1 MISILHGERSMVNAQ
16 RTTNLSFT
24 IERFISFFSTATV
37 DEKNGAG
44 CSLPPADFSAS
55 RPVAL
60 MIFSTVMS
68 PRKKDLDEKPIEPE
82 VLDPSEEEI
91 AEIGPSPEA
100 PPYTALENPHPTEST
115 AVVPVTALQQYLAE
129 VRLHPYLSKEEELRL
144 FHEYKVQ
151 GNRDAAVKL
160 IMANLRVSISIAA
173 EYLHTGADHMDLIQ
187 EGNVG
192 LMHAIKK
199 FDPSKNVRFYAYAAW
214 WSRAYILRYLLNNY
228 RLVKIGTTQDQRKL
242 FYNLKK
248 EKAKLE
254 REGFAPDTKLLA
266 DRLNVR
272 ERDVI
277 EMGQRLGNW
286 ELSLDQ
292 PIGEDQEGSLL
303 DVLPSQQV
311 PADEQLAQ
319 TQLQTLFRAKLA
331 EFVKTLDE
339 RDEDILRNR
348 ILSET
353 PLTLE
358 DLGAKYS
365 ITKERTRQ
373 LEARIIKR
381 LRDFIKKD
389 IKDFDHLKI

>member
-1 MISILHGERSMVNAQ
+1 MKAHQKDELHE
-16 RTTNLSFT
+16 
-24 IERFISFFSTATV
+24 
-37 DEKNGAG
+37 D
-44 CSLPPADFSAS
+44 
-55 RPVAL
+55 
-60 MIFSTVMS
+60 
-68 PRKKDLDEKPIEPE
+68 PIEPE
-82 VLDPSEEEI
+82 IVEPSDEDLTQAVPVLPDRPEPDGRKQSE
-91 AEIGPSPEA
+91 S
-100 PPYTALENPHPTEST
+100 HD
-115 AVVPVTALQQYLAE
+115 VVPVTALQQYLAE
-129 VRLHPYLSKEEELRL
+129 VHLYPYLSKDEELRL
-144 FHEYKVQ
+144 FHEYRTH

-160 IMANLRVSISIAA
+160 IMANLRVSLSIAA

-228 RLVKIGTTQDQRKL
+228 RLVKLGTTQDQRKL

-248 EKAKLE
+248 ERAKLE

-319 TQLQTLFRAKLA
+319 TQLKTLFRAKLA

-353 PLTLE
+353 PLTLD

-365 ITKERTRQ
+365 ISKERTRQ
-373 LEARIIKR
+373 LEARIINR
-381 LRDFIKKD
+381 LRDYIKKD
-389 IKDFDHLKI
+389 IKDFDHLRI

>member
-1 MISILHGERSMVNAQ
+1 MVTRGNDPEDHV
-16 RTTNLSFT
+16 L
-24 IERFISFFSTATV
+24 
-37 DEKNGAG
+37 
-44 CSLPPADFSAS
+44 
-55 RPVAL
+55 
-60 MIFSTVMS
+60 
-68 PRKKDLDEKPIEPE
+68 EPE
-82 VLDPSEEEI
+82 VL
-91 AEIGPSPEA
+91 GPSDEELNDLPPGLELSPA
-100 PPYTALENPHPTEST
+100 PDPGSSAQADTT

-129 VRLHPYLSKEEELRL
+129 IRRYPYLSKEEELRL
-144 FHEYKVQ
+144 FQEYHAH
-151 GNRDAAVKL
+151 GSREAAVKL
-160 IMANLRVSISIAA
+160 IMANLRVSVSIAS

-192 LMHAIKK
+192 LMQAIKK
-199 FDPSKNVRFYAYAAW
+199 FDPGKNVRFYAYAAW
-214 WSRAYILRYLLNNY
+214 WSRAYILRYLLNTY

-277 EMGQRLGNW
+277 EMDARLGNW

-292 PIGEDQEGSLL
+292 PIGENQDGSLL
-303 DVLPSQQV
+303 DIIPSQQK
-311 PADEQLAQ
+311 PADEQLADD
-319 TQLQTLFRAKLA
+319 QLRTLFRAKLA
-331 EFVKTLDE
+331 EFIKTLDE

-348 ILSET
+348 ILSEN
-353 PLTLE
+353 PLTLD
-358 DLGAKYS
+358 DLGGKYG

-381 LRDFIKKD
+381 LRDYIKKD
-389 IKDFDHLKI
+389 IKDFDRLRM

>member
-1 MISILHGERSMVNAQ
+1 
-16 RTTNLSFT
+16 
-24 IERFISFFSTATV
+24 
-37 DEKNGAG
+37 
-44 CSLPPADFSAS
+44 
-55 RPVAL
+55 
-60 MIFSTVMS
+60 
-68 PRKKDLDEKPIEPE
+68 
-82 VLDPSEEEI
+82 
-91 AEIGPSPEA
+91 
-100 PPYTALENPHPTEST
+100 
-115 AVVPVTALQQYLAE
+115 
-129 VRLHPYLSKEEELRL
+129 
-144 FHEYKVQ
+144 
-151 GNRDAAVKL
+151 
-160 IMANLRVSISIAA
+160 MANLRVSISIAA

-242 FYNLKK
+242 FYNLKR

-292 PIGEDQEGSLL
+292 PLGEDQEGSLL

-358 DLGAKYS
+358 DLGSKYS

-381 LRDFIKKD
+381 LRDYVKKD
-389 IKDFDHLKI
+389 IKDFEHLRV

>member
-1 MISILHGERSMVNAQ
+1 MGKPDEHLDEEPLEPEILGPSDQ
-16 RTTNLSFT
+16 
-24 IERFISFFSTATV
+24 
-37 DEKNGAG
+37 
-44 CSLPPADFSAS
+44 
-55 RPVAL
+55 
-60 MIFSTVMS
+60 
-68 PRKKDLDEKPIEPE
+68 DLDEHAAAMELSPHSEQ
-82 VLDPSEEEI
+82 DTANPSD
-91 AEIGPSPEA
+91 A
-100 PPYTALENPHPTEST
+100 T

-129 VRLHPYLSKEEELRL
+129 IRRHPFLTKEEELRL
-144 FHEYKVQ
+144 FEEYRAH
-151 GNRDAAVKL
+151 GSRDAAVKL
-160 IMANLRVSISIAA
+160 IMANLRVSVSIAS

-199 FDPSKNVRFYAYAAW
+199 FDPTKNVRFYAYAAW
-214 WSRAYILRYLLNNY
+214 WSRAYILRYLLNTY

-277 EMGQRLGNW
+277 EMDQRLGNW

-292 PIGEDQEGSLL
+292 PIGEDHEGSLF
-303 DVLPSQQV
+303 DVLASQQV
-311 PADEQLAQ
+311 PPDEQLAQ
-319 TQLQTLFRAKLA
+319 EQLRTLFRAKLA
-331 EFVKTLDE
+331 EFIKGLEE

-348 ILSET
+348 ILSDN
-353 PLTLE
+353 PLTLDE
-358 DLGAKYS
+358 LGAKYG

-381 LRDFIKKD
+381 LRDYIKKD
-389 IKDFDHLKI
+389 VKDFDRLRT

>member
-1 MISILHGERSMVNAQ
+1 
-16 RTTNLSFT
+16 
-24 IERFISFFSTATV
+24 
-37 DEKNGAG
+37 
-44 CSLPPADFSAS
+44 
-55 RPVAL
+55 
-60 MIFSTVMS
+60 MS
-68 PRKKDLDEKPIEPE
+68 PRDKDLDEEPLEPE
-82 VLDPSEEEI
+82 VLDPSEGEI
-91 AEIGPSPEA
+91 AEISPPPEA
-100 PPYTALENPHPTEST
+100 SHGATPDGAQASDIT
-115 AVVPVTALQQYLAE
+115 AVAPVTALQQYLAE
-129 VRLHPYLSKEEELRL
+129 VRRYPYLTKEEELRL
-144 FHEYKVQ
+144 FHEYRNN
-151 GNRDAAVKL
+151 GDREAAVKL
-160 IMANLRVSISIAA
+160 IMANLRVSLSIAA

-214 WSRAYILRYLLNNY
+214 WSRAYILRYLLNTY

-292 PIGEDQEGSLL
+292 PLGEDQEGSLL

-319 TQLQTLFRAKLA
+319 TQLQTLFRTKLA
-331 EFVKTLDE
+331 EFIKTLDE

-358 DLGAKYS
+358 DLGGKYS

-381 LRDFIKKD
+381 LRDYIKKD
-389 IKDFDHLKI
+389 IKDFDRLRI

>member
-1 MISILHGERSMVNAQ
+1 MATLGDDPEDEIL
-16 RTTNLSFT
+16 
-24 IERFISFFSTATV
+24 
-37 DEKNGAG
+37 
-44 CSLPPADFSAS
+44 
-55 RPVAL
+55 
-60 MIFSTVMS
+60 
-68 PRKKDLDEKPIEPE
+68 EPE
-82 VLDPSEEEI
+82 VL
-91 AEIGPSPEA
+91 GPSDEELSNA
-100 PPYTALENPHPTEST
+100 PPVMELSPAPEPGHGAPTDTT

-129 VRLHPYLSKEEELRL
+129 IRRYPYLSKEEELRL
-144 FHEYKVQ
+144 FQEYHAH
-151 GNRDAAVKL
+151 GSREAAVKL
-160 IMANLRVSISIAA
+160 IMANLRVSVAIAS

-192 LMHAIKK
+192 LMQAIKK
-199 FDPSKNVRFYAYAAW
+199 FDPAKNVRFYAYAAW
-214 WSRAYILRYLLNNY
+214 WSRAYILRYLLNTF

-277 EMGQRLGNW
+277 EMDARLGNW

-292 PIGEDQEGSLL
+292 PIGENQDGSLL
-303 DVLPSQQV
+303 DIIPSQQK
-311 PADEQLAQ
+311 PADEQLADQ
-319 TQLQTLFRAKLA
+319 QLRTLFRAKLA
-331 EFVKTLDE
+331 EFIRTLEE

-348 ILSET
+348 ILSED
-353 PLTLE
+353 PLTLD
-358 DLGAKYS
+358 DLGGKYG

-381 LRDFIKKD
+381 LRDYIKKD
-389 IKDFDHLKI
+389 VKDFDQLRA

>member
-1 MISILHGERSMVNAQ
+1 MI
-16 RTTNLSFT
+16 
-24 IERFISFFSTATV
+24 ISS
-37 DEKNGAG
+37 D
-44 CSLPPADFSAS
+44 
-55 RPVAL
+55 
-60 MIFSTVMS
+60 MS
-68 PRKKDLDEKPIEPE
+68 PRNKDFRETPIEPE
-82 VLDPSEEEI
+82 ILDPSEEEI
-91 AEIGPSPEA
+91 AQIGPPPEA
-100 PPYTALENPHPTEST
+100 PPPATPEDQHTTEST

-129 VRLHPYLSKEEELRL
+129 VRRYPYLSKEEELHL
-144 FHEYKVQ
+144 FHEYRAH

-272 ERDVI
+272 EQDVI

-303 DVLPSQQV
+303 DVLPSQQL

-319 TQLQTLFRAKLA
+319 TQLQSLFHTKLA
-331 EFVKTLDE
+331 EFIKTLEE

-353 PLTLE
+353 PLTLD

-381 LRDFIKKD
+381 LRDYIKKD
-389 IKDFDHLKI
+389 IKDFEHLRI

>member
-1 MISILHGERSMVNAQ
+1 MSAREQKELHE
-16 RTTNLSFT
+16 
-24 IERFISFFSTATV
+24 
-37 DEKNGAG
+37 D
-44 CSLPPADFSAS
+44 
-55 RPVAL
+55 
-60 MIFSTVMS
+60 
-68 PRKKDLDEKPIEPE
+68 PIEPE
-82 VLDPSEEEI
+82 IVEPSDEDLTQ
-91 AEIGPSPEA
+91 AETGTAMPDRPEPDGQAPSDS
-100 PPYTALENPHPTEST
+100 HD
-115 AVVPVTALQQYLAE
+115 VVPVTALQQYLAE
-129 VRLHPYLSKEEELRL
+129 VRLYPYLSKEEELRL
-144 FHEYKVQ
+144 FHEYRVQ

-160 IMANLRVSISIAA
+160 IMANLRVALSIAA

-311 PADEQLAQ
+311 PADEQIAQ
-319 TQLQTLFRAKLA
+319 DQLKTLFRAKLA
-331 EFVKTLDE
+331 EFAKTLDE

-353 PLTLE
+353 PLTLD

-365 ITKERTRQ
+365 VTKERTRQ

-381 LRDFIKKD
+381 LRDYIKKD
-389 IKDFDHLKI
+389 VKDFDRLRT